1 MRGLSFRR
9 KGKGRIMNTK
19 LQILEGGD
27 YVTHRKL
34 SRQALKGVDRK
45 KQRNVMQMIDGSEF
59 VTITRVFFGWSVR
72 TPSGETHVSAIDL
85 PELQTKRLDE
95 FVNGRSVAGLIVD
108 RAKCAVA

>member
-1 MRGLSFRR
+1 
-9 KGKGRIMNTK
+9 MNTK

-59 VTITRVFFGWSVR
+59 VTITRVFFGWDVADRRGSTFVSVLDF
-72 TPSGETHVSAIDL
+72 PS
-85 PELQTKRLDE
+85 LQGKGLDE
-95 FVNGRSVAGLIVD
+95 FVDGRSVAGTIVD
-108 RAKCAVA
+108 RTKCVVA